1 RFGRTV
7 LCFISP
13 GEGGWGVGVCGEAAS
28 DPDLIPTLV
37 GLGVSELSMSPPS
50 IPRAKK
56 VISELP

>member
-1 RFGRTV
+1 MHVAVRPLSCPRPLAGKAHSV
-7 LCFISP
+7 YP
-13 GEGGWGVGVCGEAAS
+13 AAS